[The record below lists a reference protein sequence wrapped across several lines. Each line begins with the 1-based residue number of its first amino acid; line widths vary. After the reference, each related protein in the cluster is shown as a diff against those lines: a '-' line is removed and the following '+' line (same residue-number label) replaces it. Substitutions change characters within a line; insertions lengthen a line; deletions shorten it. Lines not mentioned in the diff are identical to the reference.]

1 MVYPQEAS
9 KRLSAGR
16 ALITS
21 SFTWMYVGA
30 NQFAIMIFILYTAVR
45 YGHIKLGTKQSL
57 PEFSDVEYF
66 AMLFSAGVGVGVRC
80 LLVVC
85 VLCVV
90 WESRFVFFFETR
102 GSSSELC
109 VHPKLCPRALLN
121 PSRCFSLSSNDSN
134 KHIYY
139 IYCKSCSFM
148 V

>member
-85 VLCVV
+85 VLFGRAVLCFFLKHGGRPPNSVCTPN
-90 WESRFVFFFETR
+90 FVHAHYSTR
-102 GSSSELC
+102 PAVSLY
-109 VHPKLCPRALLN
+109 PRTIQTNISTTYTVKAVLLW
-121 PSRCFSLSSNDSN
+121 CE
-134 KHIYY
+134 
-139 IYCKSCSFM
+139 
-148 V
+148 